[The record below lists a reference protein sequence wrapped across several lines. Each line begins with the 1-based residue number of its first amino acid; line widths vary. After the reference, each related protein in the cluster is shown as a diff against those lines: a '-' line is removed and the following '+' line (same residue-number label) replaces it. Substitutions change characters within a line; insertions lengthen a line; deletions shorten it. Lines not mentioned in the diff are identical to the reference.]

1 MATMKERS
9 SSESPR
15 IPDRVQSERAEPERL
30 QKALARAGLGSRRAC
45 EKLVAEGRVTVNGL
59 RASLGDRVDALTDQV
74 EVDGVRVPIAPDLR
88 YYAFNKPPGV
98 VTTLRDPQGRPTIT
112 AFVPSGPRVF
122 PVGRLDRDSEGLLL
136 LTNDGELANRL
147 THPRYGVEKEYL
159 AEVAGTPSDRALA
172 RLVRGVELE
181 DGVARA
187 ISARRVGGASGR
199 AAIRVVMGEG
209 RKREV
214 RRMLAAVGL
223 PVQRL
228 VRLRI
233 GHLRLGRL
241 RPGEVRPLEPNEIRL
256 LLSP

>member
-1 MATMKERS
+1 MAAMEERS
-9 SSESPR
+9 PSSGV
-15 IPDRVQSERAEPERL
+15 PDRTAIERAEPERL
-30 QKALARAGLGSRRAC
+30 QKALARAGLGSRRSC
-45 EKLVAEGRVTVNGL
+45 EQLVAEGRVTVNG
-59 RASLGDRVDALTDQV
+59 RVASLGDRVDALTDRV
-74 EVDGVRVPIAPDLR
+74 EVDGVRVPVAPDLR
-88 YYAFNKPPGV
+88 YYVLNKPPGV
-98 VTTLRDPQGRPTIT
+98 VTTLRDPQGRRTIT
-112 AFVPSGPRVF
+112 EFIPSGPRVF

-159 AEVAGTPSDRALA
+159 AEVEGTPSDRALA

-187 ISARRVGGASGR
+187 ISARRVGGARGR
-199 AAIRVVMGEG
+199 GAIRVVMGEG

-228 VRLRI
+228 VRLRMGPLRL
-233 GHLRLGRL
+233 GHLR
-241 RPGEVRPLEPNEIRL
+241 PGQIRPLEPDEIRK
-256 LLSP
+256 LLSR